1 VRRHGGRPPAAPR
14 FRPASFGSWSVR
26 ELPAKHPR
34 GLVASLK
41 PGYTYRLCIS
51 RRRGAAQD
59 EVADVF
65 DQLSE
70 KLDGVLSG
78 FRQRGVLTEPMIR
91 DGLREIRRFLL
102 EADVNYQVTREFL
115 KRVEEKA
122 LGERVLKSVS
132 PGQQIVKIVHEELT
146 ATLGEK
152 RAGLD
157 QAAIPPTVI
166 MMVGLQG
173 SGKTTTAGKLAR
185 KMKRE
190 MRQTRL
196 VACDVYRPAAVDQLQ
211 TLGEQVG
218 VPVFAEPGSTDV
230 LGIAQRALE
239 LAKRERDRVVIF
251 DTAGRLQI
259 DEEMMDELKRL
270 KAAVQPTEIL
280 FVADGMTGQEAV
292 KIAQGFD
299 EALDVSGVVLTKMDG
314 DARGGAALSIFG
326 VTGKPIKFLG
336 VGEKLDGLEDFH
348 PERMA
353 GRILQQGDVIG
364 LVEKA
369 QSAFDQEQTAKLERK
384 VMRGGRF
391 DLDDFLTAMRQL
403 QNLGPLENLLK
414 LLPGVNNKML
424 KNIKVDP
431 QRLKHI
437 EAIILSMT
445 PHERKRPELLNGSRR
460 ARIAR
465 GSGRPVQEINRL
477 VSQFKDMQK
486 LMKQMKGLQGMMPKM
501 PNLPMFGGGR

>member
-1 VRRHGGRPPAAPR
+1 M
-14 FRPASFGSWSVR
+14 
-26 ELPAKHPR
+26 
-34 GLVASLK
+34 
-41 PGYTYRLCIS
+41 
-51 RRRGAAQD
+51 
-59 EVADVF
+59 F
-65 DQLSE
+65 DQLSD

-91 DGLREIRRFLL
+91 DGLREIRRVLL

-115 KRVEEKA
+115 KRVEARA
-122 LGERVLKSVS
+122 LGEQVLKSVS
-132 PGQQIVKIVHEELT
+132 PGQQIVRAVHQELT
-146 ATLGEK
+146 AMLGEK
-152 RAGLD
+152 RAPL
-157 QAAIPPTVI
+157 AIAPAPPTII

-185 KMKRE
+185 RMKRE

-196 VACDVYRPAAVDQLQ
+196 VACDVYRPAAVEQLQ

-218 VPVFAEPGSTDV
+218 VPVSAEPGVTDV
-230 LGIAQRALE
+230 VGIARRALE
-239 LAKRERDRVVIF
+239 TAQRERDRVVIV

-270 KAAVQPTEIL
+270 KQALQPHEIL
-280 FVADGMTGQEAV
+280 LVADGMTGQEAV
-292 KIAQGFD
+292 KIAEGFD
-299 EALDVSGVVLTKMDG
+299 QALDITGVILTKMDG
-314 DARGGAALSIFG
+314 DARGGAALSIYG
-326 VTGKPIKFLG
+326 VTGKPIKFIG
-336 VGEKLDGLEDFH
+336 VGEKLDGLEEFH

-353 GRILQQGDVIG
+353 GRILQMGDVLT

-369 QSAFDQEQTAKLERK
+369 QSSFDQEQAAKLEK
-384 VMRGGRF
+384 KMLGAGRF

-431 QRLKHI
+431 QRMKHI

-445 PHERKRPELLNGSRR
+445 PQERKKPELLNGSRR

-477 VSQFKDMQK
+477 LEQFKEMQK
-486 LMKQMKGLQGMMPKM
+486 FMKQMKNLQGMMPRG
-501 PNLPMFGGGR
+501 LPRLGGGAGSGFPFVR

>member
-1 VRRHGGRPPAAPR
+1 M
-14 FRPASFGSWSVR
+14 
-26 ELPAKHPR
+26 
-34 GLVASLK
+34 
-41 PGYTYRLCIS
+41 
-51 RRRGAAQD
+51 
-59 EVADVF
+59 F

-70 KLDGVLSG
+70 KLDGVLG
-78 FRQRGVLTEPMIR
+78 TFRSRGVLTEPMIR
-91 DGLREIRRFLL
+91 EGLREIRRVLL

-122 LGERVLKSVS
+122 LGEQVLKAVS
-132 PGQQIVKIVHEELT
+132 PGQQIVKVVHDELT
-146 ATLGEK
+146 AMLGEK
-152 RAGLD
+152 RAAL
-157 QAAIPPTVI
+157 QIAPIPPTVI

-218 VPVFAEPGSTDV
+218 VPVYAEPGSQDV
-230 LGIAQRALE
+230 LGIAKRALQQ
-239 LAKRERDRVVIF
+239 AKAERDRVVIF

-259 DEEMMDELKRL
+259 DAEMMEELKRL
-270 KAAVQPTEIL
+270 KEAVQPTEIL

-292 KIAQGFD
+292 KIAEGFD

-314 DARGGAALSIFG
+314 DARGGAALSIYG

-353 GRILQQGDVIG
+353 GRILQQGDVLT
-364 LVEKA
+364 LVERA
-369 QSAFDQEQTAKLERK
+369 QRSFDQEQAAKLEK
-384 VMRGGRF
+384 KMLGAGRF
-391 DLDDFLTAMRQL
+391 DLEDFLTALRQI

-414 LLPGVNNKML
+414 MLPGVNNKML

-431 QRLKHI
+431 QRMKHI

-445 PHERKRPELLNGSRR
+445 AHERKKPELLNGSRR
-460 ARIAR
+460 SRISR

-477 VSQFKDMQK
+477 LEQFKEMQK
-486 LMKQMKGLQGMMPKM
+486 FMKQMKNLQGMMPRGLPKM
-501 PNLPMFGGGR
+501 PFGGGGLPFGR